1 MYAIAFDLI
10 SEKTAPVG
18 NAHKFIREFLEKR
31 GFSLQQRSL
40 YYGGE
45 GMTKEMAE
53 KVVCEMA
60 KEYRWLRDCIR
71 DIRILERIEA
81 DDLMPCVE
89 KGHSL
94 GIRPKLIRG
103 QR

>member
-40 YYGGE
+40 YYGSE
-45 GMTKEMAE
+45 EVTREMTE

-60 KEYRWLRDCIR
+60 KEFRWLKECVS
-71 DIRILERIEA
+71 DIRILERVEA
-81 DDLMPCVE
+81 DDLMPAVE
-89 KGHSL
+89 RGYSL
-94 GIRPKLIRG
+94 GMQRGLVRGPK
-103 QR
+103 

>member
-40 YYGGE
+40 YYGSE
-45 GMTKEMAE
+45 EVTREMTE

-60 KEYRWLRDCIR
+60 KEFRWLKECVS
-71 DIRILERIEA
+71 DIRILERVEA
-81 DDLMPCVE
+81 DDLMPTVE
-89 KGHSL
+89 RGYSL
-94 GIRPKLIRG
+94 GMQRGLVRGPK
-103 QR
+103 